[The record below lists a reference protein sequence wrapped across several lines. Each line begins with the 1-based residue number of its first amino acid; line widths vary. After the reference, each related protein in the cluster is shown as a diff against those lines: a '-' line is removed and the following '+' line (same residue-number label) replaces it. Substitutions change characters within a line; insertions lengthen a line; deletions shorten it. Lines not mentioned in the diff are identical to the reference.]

1 MPDDLPQ
8 TGKNVKPSKESKS
21 KPARKSLTEALI
33 IEGAVKL
40 ADEIGVDALTI
51 RKLATA
57 LTVKPMTIYHYVPNK
72 ESIIDGMVDM
82 VFSEIDLPPPAD
94 ADWKS
99 AIRKRSASAR
109 TVLGKHPWAVPLM
122 ESRRAPGPAT
132 LQHHDAVLGC
142 LRSGGLSVK
151 MTAHAYALI
160 DAFIYG
166 FAIQEASLPATT
178 GEEMSDMVDVIIET
192 LPADKYPHLME
203 LTTEHI
209 LQPGY
214 DFGNEFEFGLDL
226 ILEGL
231 DRSHKRR

>member
-1 MPDDLPQ
+1 M
-8 TGKNVKPSKESKS
+8 KPSKESKT
-21 KPARKSLTEALI
+21 KPARKSLTQAHI

-72 ESIIDGMVDM
+72 ESIIDGMVDK
-82 VFSEIDLPPPAD
+82 VFSEIDLPPAIS
-94 ADWKS
+94 DWKS
-99 AIRKRSASAR
+99 AIRKRSISAR

-142 LRSGGLSVK
+142 LRNGGLSVE
-151 MTAHAYALI
+151 MTAHAYAMI

-192 LPADKYPHLME
+192 VPADKYPHLME

-214 DFGNEFEFGLDL
+214 DFGNEFEFGLNL

-231 DRSHKRR
+231 DRYRKKR

>member
-1 MPDDLPQ
+1 MPDDPPQ
-8 TGKNVKPSKESKS
+8 TRKNVKPSKESKG
-21 KPARKSLTEALI
+21 KPARKSLTQALI
-33 IEGAVKL
+33 VEGAVKL

-51 RKLATA
+51 RRLATA
-57 LTVKPMTIYHYVPNK
+57 LNVKPMTIYHYVPNK
-72 ESIIDGMVDM
+72 ESIIDGMVDK
-82 VFSEIDLPPPAD
+82 VFSEIDLPPAD
-94 ADWKS
+94 VDWKS

-132 LQHHDAVLGC
+132 LQHHDTVLGC
-142 LRSGGLSVK
+142 LRSGGLSVE
-151 MTAHAYALI
+151 MTAHAYAVI

-166 FAIQEASLPATT
+166 FAIQEASLPATS
-178 GEEMSDMVDVIIET
+178 GEEMADLTDEIVET
-192 LPADKYPHLME
+192 LPVDKYPHLME

-214 DFGNEFEFGLDL
+214 DFGNEFEFGLNL

-231 DRSHKRR
+231 DRSQKRR